1 MNKTKLLAALLSLAL
16 VFSACGGAASSE
28 SNVAHNHATHT
39 EVTTEDKTEVA
50 TGLATEMVDN
60 MDATEVDTETTET
73 DATETVVAEKEDT
86 KDKNNKT
93 DAPNKD
99 ASKDNSSNKDT
110 TTGGSNTGNTNTGS
124 NGSGTNSGSNGSG
137 ASKPDNS
144 EKPGSTEKDTEKPVT
159 PEKPEKDTEKPTP
172 DTEKPVEDGVCKHTG
187 KTYLGIGTGDSH
199 AVLCWDCDE
208 EIRRESCD
216 FTGGVCKCGLACN
229 HMYGITEIVES
240 TDKSGRCGWSCNK
253 CGFTSL
259 LNHNVV
265 WLGDYE
271 GCTRCSTTWACTH
284 GHGAN
289 LYWVRTAAEHE
300 SHCNLCQSM
309 VSSEP
314 HTMSNGTCGI
324 CGYVDPYW
332 APETEAPA
340 PEPEPTPEPETPVT
354 TEAPASETP
363 VVEDGVTSVE
373 VGMIWKRVCR
383 HQHG

>member
-39 EVTTEDKTEVA
+39 EVTTEDKEEVA
-50 TGLATEMVDN
+50 TELATEMVDSTCSTSAT
-60 MDATEVDTETTET
+60 DATEMVDTETTET
-73 DATETVVAEKEDT
+73 DATETVVAENEET
-86 KDKNNKT
+86 KDKNDKT

-110 TTGGSNTGNTNTGS
+110 TTGSNNAGNTNTGS
-124 NGSGTNSGSNGSG
+124 NGSGTNTGSNGSG
-137 ASKPDNS
+137 AS
-144 EKPGSTEKDTEKPVT
+144 KPGSTEKDTEKPVT
-159 PEKPEKDTEKPTP
+159 PEKPEKDTEKPAP
-172 DTEKPVEDGVCKHTG
+172 DTEKPVESTECKHTG

-240 TDKSGRCGWSCNK
+240 TDKSGRCGWSCNA

-265 WLGDYE
+265 WLGDCE

-289 LYWVRTAAEHE
+289 IYAITDASGHLMA
-300 SHCNLCQSM
+300 CNLCQATIA
-309 VSSEP
+309 EGP
-314 HTMSNGTCGI
+314 HTYANGACTVCG
-324 CGYVDPYW
+324 W
-332 APETEAPA
+332 AEPVPETEAPA
-340 PEPEPTPEPETPVT
+340 PESTPTPEPEAPVT
-354 TEAPASETP
+354 TEAPAPETP
-363 VVEDGVTSVE
+363 VVEDSVTSVE
-373 VGMIWKRVCR
+373 VSMVWKHVCR
-383 HQHG
+383 HH